1 MILVTGG
8 TGLVGANLLF
18 YLAKKSHKIRAIK
31 RQNSRLENVL
41 NVFQKYD
48 ATNAKKY
55 FDAIE
60 WVETDLFAIPSLLD
74 ALDGVNQVYH
84 AAGFVSF
91 SMHDNK
97 QLKKVNKDGTF
108 NLVNCCLK
116 KQVKKICFISS
127 VAVLSEK
134 DEQGFI
140 NEDFGANEENT
151 YYGFT
156 KTAAEMEI
164 WRAAEEGMQVVIVN
178 PSIILGS
185 GVKTKSSSVFFE
197 KQKLLSHYP
206 SGGSGFV
213 DVRDVANCCI
223 GLMEKEKFDNRYILN
238 SQNKSYKEIFSQ
250 LRKEVH
256 LTAPKKLSNGLL
268 HLFILFIKIKS
279 ICMGQNV
286 KMNAVI
292 YNNLKTQTNYSN
304 KKIAQTL
311 QYNFISIE
319 ESIKF
324 HSLK

>member
-18 YLAKKSHKIRAIK
+18 YLSQKSYKIRATK
-31 RQNSRLENVL
+31 RQKSRLENVL
-41 NVFQKYD
+41 TVFKKYD
-48 ATNAKKY
+48 SANAKKY

-60 WVETDLFAIPSLLD
+60 WVETDLFEIPSLLD
-74 ALDGVNQVYH
+74 ALEGVSQVYH
-84 AAGFVSF
+84 AAGMVSF
-91 SMHDNK
+91 SMNDHN

-116 KQVKKICFISS
+116 KQVKQICFVSS

-134 DEQGFI
+134 DEQGYI
-140 NEDFGANEENT
+140 NEDFGSNEENN

-164 WRAAEEGMQVVIVN
+164 WRAAEEGMKVVIVN
-178 PSIILGS
+178 PSVILGS
-185 GVKTKSSSVFFE
+185 GVKSKSSSMFFE

-206 SGGSGFV
+206 SGGTGFV
-213 DVRDVANCCI
+213 DVRDVVTCCI
-223 GLMEKEKFDNRYILN
+223 ELMEKEKFDHRYILN
-238 SQNKSYKEIFSQ
+238 AENKSYQEIFTQ

-256 LTAPKKLSNGLL
+256 LSLPKKLGNWALD
-268 HLFILFIKIKS
+268 LFILFIKIKS
-279 ICMGQNV
+279 IFMGQNLT
-286 KMNAVI
+286 MNTII
-292 YNNLKTQTNYSN
+292 YKNLKTQTKYSN
-304 KKIAQTL
+304 KKISETL
-311 QYNFISIE
+311 SYKFIPIE